1 MPNYMRQFREIVC
14 VDFEFASRPGE
25 RPKPMCMVAWELRSG
40 RKFRLFHEEL
50 VIRSTPPFATGQD
63 VLFLA
68 YFASADLG
76 CYLGLTWPL
85 PENVIDAFVEFRNLT
100 NGLFLPCGAGLIG
113 ALTYFGLDSMSA
125 VEKESMQQ
133 LAMRSGEHTREEREN
148 LLGYCERDVSALAQI
163 FYRIEPHLDVE
174 RAVLRGEYMKVVAQM
189 EHRGVPIDAR
199 ALEQLRLYWSQIE
212 GRLISRIDANFHVFE
227 GRTFRLDKFASYLA
241 EWDIPWP
248 RLESGRLNLDDDTFR
263 FMAARYRTL
272 SSLRELRGALS
283 KMRHGQLAIGADGRN
298 RTLISPY
305 STITGRNAPSS
316 SEFIFGP
323 AVWLRGLIRPEPGY
337 GLAYVD
343 YAQQEFGIAAALS
356 GDRAMM
362 TAYDSSGDSDPY
374 LEFAKQARAVPQ
386 DATVTSH
393 WTQREQFKVCALG
406 VLYSIG
412 PKSLAERLGQP
423 TARGR
428 ELIDLHQRTYPTL
441 WRWLD
446 AVLDHAMLKGELY
459 TTFGWTIR
467 SGPQSNS
474 RSLKNFPMQANGAE
488 MLRLACLLAT
498 DRGVI
503 IVAPVHD
510 ALLIEAPIA
519 DLDAA
524 VAATQAAMAEASA
537 IVLDGF
543 TLRSD
548 AKLFRYPERYMD
560 ERGRRM
566 WDAVW
571 SVITEIENENQR

>member
-1 MPNYMRQFREIVC
+1 
-14 VDFEFASRPGE
+14 
-25 RPKPMCMVAWELRSG
+25 
-40 RKFRLFHEEL
+40 
-50 VIRSTPPFATGQD
+50 
-63 VLFLA
+63 
-68 YFASADLG
+68 
-76 CYLGLTWPL
+76 
-85 PENVIDAFVEFRNLT
+85 
-100 NGLFLPCGAGLIG
+100 
-113 ALTYFGLDSMSA
+113 MSA

-133 LAMRSGEHTREEREN
+133 LAMRSGERTREEREN
-148 LLGYCERDVSALAQI
+148 LLVYCERDVSALVQI
-163 FYRIEPHLDVE
+163 LDRIEPHLDVE
-174 RAVLRGEYMKVVAQM
+174 RALLRGAYMKVVALT
-189 EHRGVPIDAR
+189 EHHGVPIDVC

-212 GRLISRIDANFHVFE
+212 GRLISRIDANFRVFE
-227 GRTFRLDKFASYLA
+227 GRTFRQDKFAAYLA
-241 EWDIPWP
+241 ESGIPWP
-248 RLESGRLNLDDDTFR
+248 RLDSGRLDLDDDTFR
-263 FMAARYRTL
+263 FMATL
-272 SSLRELRGALS
+272 YPVIAPLRELRGALS
-283 KMRHGQLAIGADGRN
+283 KMRHTQLAVGADGRN

-323 AVWLRGLIRPEPGY
+323 AVWLRGFIRPEPGY

-356 GDRAMM
+356 RDRAMM
-362 TAYDSSGDSDPY
+362 TAYTGLDPY
-374 LEFAKQARAVPQ
+374 LEFARQCHAVPC
-386 DATVTSH
+386 DATVKTH
-393 WTQREQFKVCALG
+393 WAQREQFKICALG
-406 VLYSIG
+406 VQYGIG

-428 ELIDLHQRTYPTL
+428 ELINLHQRTYPTF

-459 TTFGWTIR
+459 TTFGWTVH
-467 SGPQSNS
+467 SGPRSNP
-474 RSLKNFPMQANGAE
+474 RSLKNFLMQSNAGE

-498 DRGVI
+498 DRGVVI
-503 IVAPVHD
+503 DATLHD
-510 ALLIEAPIA
+510 SLLIEAPIA
-519 DLDAA
+519 DLEAA

-571 SVITEIENENQR
+571 SAIAEIEDENHTRSISATPSTG